1 MPAATSRLALPYP
14 IPDDSV
20 DVPRD
25 VQALAAK
32 LDPSVAVDTQGT
44 FAARPAA
51 AVSGRY
57 YYATDAATLYRD
69 TGTAWVP
76 VGPLPKVTTLPV
88 TAADGQQVIW
98 TPNYSTMNASNLPH
112 WHMIFN
118 SGDGNWYYLGG
129 AAAHTLSIGAWT
141 YAPTTSTV
149 NKADPQPKFSGNS
162 YLVLPNSGIWR
173 YSTSGVAVRTGG
185 SSAAVSFTFF
195 LGFARDWLGVVN
207 LIGREQLV
215 FDGPSDGRHCNPV
228 FIHGSGVAGEAIGL
242 IVQGSAN
249 PPAGGYVIGE
259 QLGTRMELT
268 PERVTP

>member
-88 TAADGQQVIW
+88 VAADGQQVIW
-98 TPNYSTMNASNLPH
+98 TPNYST
-112 WHMIFN
+112 
-118 SGDGNWYYLGG
+118 
-129 AAAHTLSIGAWT
+129 IGAWT
-141 YAPTTSTV
+141 YSPAASTV
-149 NKADPQPKFSGNS
+149 NKADPQVKFSGNS
-162 YLVLPNSGIWR
+162 YLVLPASGVWR
-173 YSTSGVAVRTGG
+173 YSTTGAAVRTGG
-185 SSAAVSFTFF
+185 SSAAGFFTFF

-207 LIGREQLV
+207 LLGREQLV